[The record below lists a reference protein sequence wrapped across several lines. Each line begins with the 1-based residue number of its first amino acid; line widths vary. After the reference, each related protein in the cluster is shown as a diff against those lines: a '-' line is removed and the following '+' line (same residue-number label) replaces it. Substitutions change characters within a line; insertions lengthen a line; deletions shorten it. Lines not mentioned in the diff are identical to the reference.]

1 MDNVSLSQILKPDP
15 NFKGLIKG
23 TLISYSNLFM
33 GEPNSIIEQTNQDL
47 QIGNSWMSGLLQ
59 IELPKVENIHLPET
73 ETKIEDSAWGS
84 TSSSDTNTL
93 DKPNSDTTWG
103 QTSSDWGSSDSD
115 DWGSDPGKDSGAWR

>member
-1 MDNVSLSQILKPDP
+1 
-15 NFKGLIKG
+15 
-23 TLISYSNLFM
+23 
-33 GEPNSIIEQTNQDL
+33 
-47 QIGNSWMSGLLQ
+47 MSGFLQ

>member
-1 MDNVSLSQILKPDP
+1 
-15 NFKGLIKG
+15 
-23 TLISYSNLFM
+23 M